1 VLNSILIAFTHIFSF
16 YPFIGLFFGVIV
28 GLVVGAMPGVNDSI
42 TMAVLIPITFGMDPK
57 IALLVLVGI
66 YCSACYG
73 GSLPAIL
80 LNIPGTASSVVTT
93 IDGHPMALKGEAGK
107 AIAISTYSSVFGG
120 LMSSLV
126 LMFFAPFLA
135 NQALRFGPPEYFC
148 LAVLGMA
155 TVAGMAGK
163 SLIKNLIAGILA
175 LIISTI
181 GMSPQTGFPRFCF
194 GNTYLLD
201 GIPFIPAL
209 IGFFGIT
216 SVLELSENIVEN
228 EVPSIKISK
237 VKKVFLG
244 KKLIKRLLPTWLIS
258 GGIGNIIGVIPGAGM
273 VMAVFMAY
281 RQAVSRNKDK
291 KFGTGIPEGIAA
303 PEAANNAVVASSM
316 VPLLSLGIPGNST
329 SALFLGALM
338 IQGLRPGPLLFKDHP
353 DLAYL
358 IIVGFFIAN
367 ILMGP
372 IGLAMGN
379 FFVKILP
386 KIPRKVLSGIIVAI
400 CATGA
405 FAMNNSIFGI
415 LIMLIFGV
423 LGYVLN
429 KLEIPYSPIILGMI
443 LGPMM
448 ERNLWQ
454 SLIISHGDPFIF
466 LKRPLS
472 LFLLILAL
480 ILFFAPFFVLLKNK
494 TKREKDR
501 NI

>member
-1 VLNSILIAFTHIFSF
+1 
-16 YPFIGLFFGVIV
+16 
-28 GLVVGAMPGVNDSI
+28 
-42 TMAVLIPITFGMDPK
+42 
-57 IALLVLVGI
+57 
-66 YCSACYG
+66 
-73 GSLPAIL
+73 
-80 LNIPGTASSVVTT
+80 
-93 IDGHPMALKGEAGK
+93 
-107 AIAISTYSSVFGG
+107 
-120 LMSSLV
+120 
-126 LMFFAPFLA
+126 
-135 NQALRFGPPEYFC
+135 
-148 LAVLGMA
+148 
-155 TVAGMAGK
+155 MAGK
-163 SLIKNLIAGILA
+163 SLLKNLIAGILA
-175 LIISTI
+175 LMISTI

-194 GNTYLLD
+194 GNVYLFD
-201 GIPFIPAL
+201 GIPFVPAL

-216 SVLELSENIVEN
+216 SVLELSETIIKD
-228 EVPSIKISK
+228 EVPSIRLPK
-237 VKKVFLG
+237 VKSIFLN

-258 GGIGNIIGVIPGAGM
+258 SGIGNIIGAIPGAGM

-281 RQAVSRNKDK
+281 SQAVSRNKDK
-291 KFGTGIPEGIAA
+291 KFGTGVPEGVAA

-358 IIVGFFIAN
+358 MIVGFFVAN

-372 IGLAMGN
+372 IGLAMGKFLVN
-379 FFVKILP
+379 ILP

-415 LIMLIFGV
+415 SIMLIFGV

-454 SLIISHGDPFIF
+454 SLILSQGSPLIF
-466 LKRPLS
+466 LERPLS
-472 LFLLILAL
+472 LSLLILAL
-480 ILFFAPFFVLLKNK
+480 ILFFTPFFTLFKSK
-494 TKREKDR
+494 AKREKNR